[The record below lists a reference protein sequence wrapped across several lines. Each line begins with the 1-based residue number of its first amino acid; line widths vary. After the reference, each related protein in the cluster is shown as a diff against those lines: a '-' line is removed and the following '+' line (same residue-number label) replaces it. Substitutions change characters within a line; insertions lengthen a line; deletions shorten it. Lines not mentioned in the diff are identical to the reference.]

1 METTPLTNDKA
12 QARATI
18 KAEFENTATN
28 LLNTLEQIDPAQINI
43 KPKED
48 SWTAGQVAEHVFK
61 SAVGIPPL
69 FTGNTEPAQR
79 NPAEKEQTLKNI
91 FLDFN
96 ARYKSAPNIVPSNG
110 PHKKAEVVAALEA
123 VIPQINQI
131 IDTQDL
137 FAICTDVDVPMIG
150 TMTKLEWLYLVC
162 YHTQRHVHQLKNIMQ
177 AL

>member
-1 METTPLTNDKA
+1 METSSIANSQA

-18 KAEFENTATN
+18 KAEFEKTASS
-28 LLNTLEQIDPAQINI
+28 LLNTLADIHPEQINI
-43 KPKED
+43 KPTET

-69 FTGNTEPAQR
+69 FAGNTEAVQR
-79 NPAEKEQTLKNI
+79 DPAEKEQSLKDI

-110 PHKKAEVVAALEA
+110 PHKKAEVVAAVES
-123 VIPQINQI
+123 VIPQIKEA

-137 FAICTDVDVPMIG
+137 FALCTDVEVPMLG
-150 TMTKLEWLYLVC
+150 KMTKLEWLYLVC